1 MTRGEVEIDRAAA
14 IARAVGEADALD
26 VILLAGKGHEPYQ
39 DMGSVR
45 LPFSD
50 VEQAGLALAQRRSKQ
65 EKSA

>member
-1 MTRGEVEIDRAAA
+1 MVHAEVEIDRAAA
-14 IARAVGEADALD
+14 IRRAVAEAGQND

-50 VEQAGLALAQRRSKQ
+50 VEQAQAALALRRNHQ
-65 EKSA
+65 EEAA